1 MCNQMITF
9 NQLIAIF
16 TLNDGINFLGV
27 LILLGIAVGMTSVIL
42 WYKDEDQEDTSELR
56 EEITVLKESM
66 KQLHEKLDELKKLL
80 EE

>member
-1 MCNQMITF
+1 M
-9 NQLIAIF
+9 
-16 TLNDGINFLGV
+16 GV

-66 KQLHEKLDELKKLL
+66 KQLHEKQDELKKLL

>member
-1 MCNQMITF
+1 M
-9 NQLIAIF
+9 
-16 TLNDGINFLGV
+16 GV

-56 EEITVLKESM
+56 EEIIVLKESM

>member
-1 MCNQMITF
+1 M
-9 NQLIAIF
+9 
-16 TLNDGINFLGV
+16 GV
-27 LILLGIAVGMTSVIL
+27 LILLGVAVGMTSVIL